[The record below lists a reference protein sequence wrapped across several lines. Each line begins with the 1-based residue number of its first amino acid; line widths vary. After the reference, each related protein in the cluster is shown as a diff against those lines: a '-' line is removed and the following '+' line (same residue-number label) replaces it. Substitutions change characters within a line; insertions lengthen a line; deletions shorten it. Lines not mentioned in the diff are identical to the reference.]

1 MVQQQKPLKK
11 QPPAGKPRGFFA
23 SGRFSSFMM
32 ALRLALL
39 KLVIPFSSLMGGVY
53 PVETKAPKGKEAPAK
68 VRTLMTAAAG
78 TKKKR
83 KSRRKKKR
91 TEHVVSTTTGTPPA
105 ATEVSD
111 KAAPAAPS
119 NDQVSNSASTDS
131 APTDRVVT
139 VSQDAIQPTQA
150 VVRADT
156 EENEA
161 LKLEVPVK
169 NASMTSS
176 YGYRIHPISKKR
188 KLHRGV
194 DWAVKKGTPIY
205 AAADG
210 VVVRAHY
217 TPSFGH
223 CVKIRHANGFETT
236 YAHLNGYQRGLVE
249 GKRVVQGAPIG
260 FVGSTG
266 HSTGPHLHFEL
277 TKDGKHVNPTTY
289 LV

>member
-39 KLVIPFSSLMGGVY
+39 KLVIPFSSLMGGIY

-83 KSRRKKKR
+83 KGRRKKKR

-111 KAAPAAPS
+111 KAAPAASS
-119 NDQVSNSASTDS
+119 NGPVSDSASTDS
-131 APTDRVVT
+131 VLAVSKDT
-139 VSQDAIQPTQA
+139 VQTTQA

-156 EENEA
+156 EESA
-161 LKLEVPVK
+161 GLKLEVPVK
-169 NASMTSS
+169 NAAMTSS

-277 TKDGKHVNPTTY
+277 KKDGKHVNPTTY